1 MVQRREVSLVVA
13 AWGNHGALLS
23 RGWDVINLVRN
34 SGVNLYRLGD
44 LTKGGQPRHPLYL
57 KADLKPVQF

>member
-44 LTKGGQPRHPLYL
+44 LTKKGQPQHPLYL
-57 KADLKPVQF
+57 RSDLKPVQF